1 MAVVSTL
8 MIQKKMVTWETFPAS
23 AASGTWGGKVAGDG
37 PAAARRRRRLGG
49 APWGGDARDRSNTL
63 CRVVSYQ
70 DGPVWSAPAPPPA
83 PWSRPAPPRGRYGFA
98 VVAAVIVTLVVG
110 AAIGYPIGL
119 LTRAGPASQSNVTS
133 PASNAAGSSAVLARA
148 LYGQALAATRAAV
161 GFHYVSVPTG
171 DPVNQ
176 KTVGDAGANGGDQLI
191 TLNSSYGIEQFTL
204 VLVSG
209 VVYFQ
214 GNIPALEDQLGVAA
228 VNTPSVAGKWVA
240 VSSSDGPYHVIEP
253 GITVADQATCIVL
266 VPTSASRI
274 TTGDGRAASRIVG
287 TVPMQRPCTVTATGH
302 LDVATGSHLPI
313 SYVWTTTGGP
323 SAVSY
328 TTTFSGWGAAP
339 VATAPGGAVAW
350 TTLGA
355 TRPPGDYG
363 SGGTGGGAT
372 PSPTLPA

>member
-1 MAVVSTL
+1 
-8 MIQKKMVTWETFPAS
+8 
-23 AASGTWGGKVAGDG
+23 
-37 PAAARRRRRLGG
+37 
-49 APWGGDARDRSNTL
+49 
-63 CRVVSYQ
+63 
-70 DGPVWSAPAPPPA
+70 
-83 PWSRPAPPRGRYGFA
+83 

-119 LTRAGPASQSNVTS
+119 LTRAGPASQSNATS
-133 PASNAAGSSAVLARA
+133 PTSNAAGSSAVLARA

-161 GFHYVSVPTG
+161 GFHYVSVPRG

-176 KTVGDAGANGGDQLI
+176 KTVGDAGANSGDQLI
-191 TLNSSYGIEQFTL
+191 TLSSKYGSEQFTL

-228 VNTPSVAGKWVA
+228 VNTAALAGKWVA
-240 VSSSDGPYHVIEP
+240 VSSADGPYSVIQP
-253 GITVADQATCIVL
+253 GITIADQATCIVL
-266 VPTSASRI
+266 VPTSASKI
-274 TTGDGRAASRIVG
+274 TTGGERTATRILG
-287 TVPMQRPCTVTATGH
+287 TVPAQQPCTVTATGH

-313 SYVWTTTGGP
+313 SYVWTTTGGA
-323 SAVSY
+323 SALSY

-350 TTLGA
+350 STLGA
-355 TRPPGDYG
+355 SQPPGGYG
-363 SGGTGGGAT
+363 SGGVGGGGGAS

>member
-1 MAVVSTL
+1 
-8 MIQKKMVTWETFPAS
+8 
-23 AASGTWGGKVAGDG
+23 
-37 PAAARRRRRLGG
+37 
-49 APWGGDARDRSNTL
+49 
-63 CRVVSYQ
+63 
-70 DGPVWSAPAPPPA
+70 
-83 PWSRPAPPRGRYGFA
+83 

-119 LTRAGPASQSNVTS
+119 LTRAGPASQSNATS
-133 PASNAAGSSAVLARA
+133 PTSNAAGSSAVLARA

-161 GFHYVSVPTG
+161 GFHYVSVPRG

-176 KTVGDAGANGGDQLI
+176 KTVGDAGANSGDQLI
-191 TLNSSYGIEQFTL
+191 TLSSKYGSEQFTL

-228 VNTPSVAGKWVA
+228 VNTAALAGKWVA
-240 VSSSDGPYHVIEP
+240 VSSADGPYSVIQP
-253 GITVADQATCIVL
+253 GITIADQATCIVL
-266 VPTSASRI
+266 VPTSASKI
-274 TTGDGRAASRIVG
+274 TTGGGRTATRILG
-287 TVPMQRPCTVTATGH
+287 TVPAQQPCTVTATGH

-313 SYVWTTTGGP
+313 SYVWTTTGGA
-323 SAVSY
+323 SAFSY

-350 TTLGA
+350 STLGA
-355 TRPPGDYG
+355 SQPPGGYG
-363 SGGTGGGAT
+363 SGGVGGGGGAS

>member
-1 MAVVSTL
+1 
-8 MIQKKMVTWETFPAS
+8 
-23 AASGTWGGKVAGDG
+23 
-37 PAAARRRRRLGG
+37 
-49 APWGGDARDRSNTL
+49 
-63 CRVVSYQ
+63 
-70 DGPVWSAPAPPPA
+70 
-83 PWSRPAPPRGRYGFA
+83 

-119 LTRAGPASQSNVTS
+119 LTRAGPASQSNATS
-133 PASNAAGSSAVLARA
+133 PTSNAAGSSAVLARA

-161 GFHYVSVPTG
+161 GFHYVSVPRG

-176 KTVGDAGANGGDQLI
+176 KTVGDAGANSGDQLI
-191 TLNSSYGIEQFTL
+191 TLSSKYGSEQFTL

-228 VNTPSVAGKWVA
+228 VNTAALAGKWVA
-240 VSSSDGPYHVIEP
+240 VSSADGPYSVIQP
-253 GITVADQATCIVL
+253 GITIADQATCIVL
-266 VPTSASRI
+266 VPTSASKI
-274 TTGDGRAASRIVG
+274 TTGGERTATRILG
-287 TVPMQRPCTVTATGH
+287 TVPAQQPCTVTATGH

-313 SYVWTTTGGP
+313 SYVWTTTGGA
-323 SAVSY
+323 SAFSY

-350 TTLGA
+350 STLGA
-355 TRPPGDYG
+355 SQPPGGYG
-363 SGGTGGGAT
+363 SGGVGGGGGAS